1 MHQPFYFMK
10 LKIVVFV
17 LLISPYVLSAQQDSI
32 PSAVA
37 VTPITQTN
45 DIEVSSAP
53 VLFRSDTLFVFKS
66 GLGNLGIKERAAL
79 VSEKLKEITK
89 NYNASKDSVH
99 LMKKDGYYEL
109 MINHEIAF
117 VITQKDADLEKL
129 PLVMIADLV
138 VERVEENLV
147 KVETLSPKEWLKR
160 IGYFVLSFLI
170 LFGLLKLINWVFLK
184 LDKRLSKIEKS
195 FLRKNKNILKYFIP
209 KDTVNIFVFLSKIL
223 KIGLLGLILFIYA
236 PFMFSFFPWAE
247 RIVDLF
253 YGYISAPIESVV
265 FGFINFIPHLF
276 FIIIIT
282 IVSRYIVRVG
292 KDIAQDVEQQKM
304 KLPNFHKD
312 WARPTSKIFS
322 FIVYALALVFM
333 YPHLP
338 GSGNDAF
345 QGVSIFIGAIISF
358 GSTSAIANIIAGIV
372 ITYMR
377 PFQIGDR
384 VKVDDLVG
392 DIVGKT
398 ILVTKL
404 RTLKNEDVTIPNAN
418 ILTGNII
425 NYSHN
430 KDRSILLHTTI
441 TLGYDL
447 PWQTAEKLLLKAA
460 SNVEMILKD
469 PAPFVLQTSLDD
481 YYVSYEL
488 NVSTKK
494 PKKMPLIYSEIHK
507 NILDVFNEAGVEI
520 LSPAYMSARDGS
532 LTTVP
537 SLIKKNEKGVLEK
550 LTDHLTGRNQKVTI
564 SKLKKDSKDA

>member
-1 MHQPFYFMK
+1 MKFRNVLFLLFSLPFFTY
-10 LKIVVFV
+10 
-17 LLISPYVLSAQQDSI
+17 AQQDSI
-32 PSAVA
+32 P
-37 VTPITQTN
+37 VTNQAAQITHPTN
-45 DIEVSSAP
+45 IADSSAP
-53 VLFRSDTLFVFKS
+53 VFFRSDTLFVLKN
-66 GLGNLGIKERAAL
+66 GLGNLSIKERAEL
-79 VSEKLKEITK
+79 VTQKLKEITK
-89 NYNASKDSVH
+89 NYNASQDSVH
-99 LMKKDGYYEL
+99 LIKKEGYYEL
-109 MINHEIAF
+109 MINQELVF
-117 VITQKDADLEKL
+117 VITQEDADLEKL
-129 PLVMIADLV
+129 PLAMIADLV
-138 VERVEENLV
+138 VEKVEENLV
-147 KVETLSPKEWLKR
+147 KVERLSTKEWLKR

-170 LFGLLKLINWVFLK
+170 LFGLLKLINWFFSR

-265 FGFINFIPHLF
+265 YGFINFIPHLF

-282 IVSRYIVRVG
+282 IVSRYIVGVA
-292 KDIAQDVEQQKM
+292 KDIAVDVEEGKM
-304 KLPNFHKD
+304 KLSNFHKD

-384 VKVDDLVG
+384 VKIDNLVG
-392 DIVGKT
+392 DIMGKT

-404 RTLKNEDVTIPNAN
+404 RTPKNENVTIPNAN
-418 ILTGNII
+418 ILIGNIT
-425 NYSHN
+425 NYSKN
-430 KDRSILLHTTI
+430 KDKSILLYTTI

-447 PWQTAEKLLLKAA
+447 PWQTAEKLLIEAA
-460 SNVEMILKD
+460 SRIKLVLKD
-469 PAPFVLQTSLDD
+469 PIPFVLQTSLDD

-488 NVSTKK
+488 NVSVDK
-494 PKKMPLIYSEIHK
+494 PKKMPLIYSELHK
-507 NILDVFNEAGVEI
+507 NILDVFNEAGIEI
-520 LSPAYMSARDGS
+520 LSPAYTAARDGS

-537 SLIKKNEKGVLEK
+537 RLIKKGDKGILEK
-550 LTDHLTGRNQKVTI
+550 FADHLTGRNQKVTI
-564 SKLKKDSKDA
+564 SKPKD